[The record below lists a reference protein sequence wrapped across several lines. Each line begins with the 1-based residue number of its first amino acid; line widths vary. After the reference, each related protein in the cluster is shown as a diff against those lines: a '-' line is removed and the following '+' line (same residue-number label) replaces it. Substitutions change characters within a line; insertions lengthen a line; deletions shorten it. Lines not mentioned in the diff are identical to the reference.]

1 MSRVLAVLAI
11 VAGVA
16 LAGAGVPASAAPG
29 GPATSEVA
37 PGGAGPQLPVLAY
50 YYQWFD
56 PPSWNRA
63 KIDYPVL
70 GRYSSDDPGV
80 MRRHVRDAKAA
91 GITGFIVSW
100 KSTDEN
106 NRRLHALADVARS
119 ERFSLAVI
127 YQGLDFERDAL
138 PVDRVA
144 ADLRFYR
151 DTFAGDPVF
160 HVLGRPL
167 LIWSGTWKFSHDE
180 LASAVAPIRA
190 DVTVLASEKD
200 NAGYTR
206 VADVVDGN
214 AYYWSSVDPTQFAGF
229 GERLKQMSELVHRSG
244 GIWVAPFAPG
254 FDARLVGGTRA
265 VDRRDGAT
273 LRTEYAAAVRSS
285 PDVLGLIS
293 WNEFSENTHVEP
305 SLRFGDRYLQ
315 VLRTLLTTPV
325 DTAAGEAAQDSS
337 DTAQDPTDTAQDS
350 GDDAGDLPV
359 GPARVLTATG
369 VALAGVVALRL
380 YRRRRTRLTAPEGTE
395 TR

>member
-1 MSRVLAVLAI
+1 VAVVVGVVLACT
-11 VAGVA
+11 GF
-16 LAGAGVPASAAPG
+16 PAWAATAAPV
-29 GPATSEVA
+29 TSEAA
-37 PGGAGPQLPVLAY
+37 PVPGTARPPLPVLAY

-56 PPSWNRA
+56 PSSWDRA

-70 GRYSSDDPGV
+70 GRYSSADPEV
-80 MRRHVRDAKAA
+80 MRRHVRAAKAA

-100 KSTDEN
+100 KSTEEN
-106 NRRLHALADVARS
+106 DRRLRALADVARS
-119 ERFSLAVI
+119 ERFTLAVI
-127 YQGLDFERDAL
+127 YQGLDFDRDAL
-138 PVDRVA
+138 PVDRVG

-151 DTFAGDPVF
+151 DTFARDPVF

-180 LASAVAPIRA
+180 VASAVAPIRA
-190 DVTVLASEKD
+190 DVAVLASEKD

-229 GERLKQMSELVHRSG
+229 GERLTQMSELVHRSG

-265 VDRRDGAT
+265 VNRRDGAT
-273 LRTEYAAAVRSS
+273 LRAEYEAAVRSS

-315 VLRTLLTTPV
+315 VLREILTTPV
-325 DTAAGEAAQDSS
+325 DTAVGEAAQDSS
-337 DTAQDPTDTAQDS
+337 DIAQDS
-350 GDDAGDLPV
+350 GDTAQDPAGAAGNLPV

-369 VALAGVVALRL
+369 VALAAVVALRL
-380 YRRRRTRLTAPEGTE
+380 YRRRRTRLSSPEGTE